1 MSRGAAKLREMI
13 QTGRTIVSPGVYEGL
28 GARVCLQN
36 GFDTLYMTG
45 AGTAIGQLGMPDL
58 GLTTAD
64 DMVRNAAMLAGLDRN
79 VPVIADADTG
89 FGGPVMVQRTVMQK
103 RCGHLGGKELVDEA
117 TFLARIRAAVAAR
130 ERTHSDIV
138 IIART
143 DALQS
148 LGFDAAIDRLKKAV
162 EAGADMCFL
171 EGMTSKEQMAESVK
185 QLSPTPCMLNMV
197 NGGVTPLVD
206 AKETQAMGY
215 ALVIWPIFALMAAF
229 NAYEKAAKELKST
242 GFLENIKD
250 SPGGPVRGGV
260 REVFELCGMNECVE
274 FDRQMGGG
282 TYAKG
287 GP

>member
-1 MSRGAAKLREMI
+1 VAALHLED
-13 QTGRTIVSPGVYEGL
+13 Q
-28 GARVCLQN
+28 
-36 GFDTLYMTG
+36 
-45 AGTAIGQLGMPDL
+45 
-58 GLTTAD
+58 
-64 DMVRNAAMLAGLDRN
+64 
-79 VPVIADADTG
+79 
-89 FGGPVMVQRTVMQK
+89 VMQK

-130 ERTHSDIV
+130 ERTGGDIV

-148 LGFDAAIDRLKKAV
+148 LGFDAAVDRLKKAV

-185 QLSPTPCMLNMV
+185 QLAPTPCMLNMV

-206 AKETQAMGY
+206 AKEAQAMGY

-229 NAYEKAAKELKST
+229 NAYEKAAQELKST
-242 GFLENIKD
+242 GFLADMKD
-250 SPGGPVRGGV
+250 SQDGPVRGGV
-260 REVFELCGMNECVE
+260 REVFELCGMSKCVA
-274 FDRQMGGG
+274 FDMEMGGA
-282 TYAKG
+282 TYSKG